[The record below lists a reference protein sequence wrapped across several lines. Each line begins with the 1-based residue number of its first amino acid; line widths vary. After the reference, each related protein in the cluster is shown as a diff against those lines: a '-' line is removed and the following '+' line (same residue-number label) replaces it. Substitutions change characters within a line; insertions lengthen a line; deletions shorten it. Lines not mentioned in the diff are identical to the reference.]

1 MACLALSA
9 TLLTLLVLGRL
20 HRAVPALVLASSLA
34 AIALLPAW
42 PVDQLGVGLFRARKA
57 TPLTSL
63 GPDGFFERQR
73 RPEMIFHDDDPIN
86 TVGVGRPKRRPEDL
100 SLFVNGKPEGALVS
114 DYPTM
119 ALSALI
125 PALMAEQHERCFVIG
140 LGTGVTAGE
149 LAALDATQEVLVA
162 EISRG
167 VIAANPLFDAG
178 NLGVSTSPKIEI
190 IRGDAYRTL
199 LRSSGRYDSDAAA
212 QLGTLRR
219 DRVGA
224 QQSVGRGRRDALQ
237 P

>member
-42 PVDQLGVGLFRARKA
+42 PVDQLGVGLFLAHKA

-149 LAALDATQEVLVA
+149 LAALDATQEVLVG
-162 EISRG
+162 RCC
-167 VIAANPLFDAG
+167 AA
-178 NLGVSTSPKIEI
+178 
-190 IRGDAYRTL
+190 
-199 LRSSGRYDSDAAA
+199 
-212 QLGTLRR
+212 
-219 DRVGA
+219 
-224 QQSVGRGRRDALQ
+224 RDATT
-237 P
+237 